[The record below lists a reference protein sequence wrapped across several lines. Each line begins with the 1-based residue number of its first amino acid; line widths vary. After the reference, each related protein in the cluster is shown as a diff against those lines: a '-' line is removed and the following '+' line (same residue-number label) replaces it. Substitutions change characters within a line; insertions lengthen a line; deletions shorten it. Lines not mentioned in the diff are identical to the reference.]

1 VIAVADTLQLLTN
14 TKKPAK
20 MAMSGIG
27 VSSEV
32 VDAYNEFK
40 KEKSPIAFLI
50 FKIHEGK
57 SIIIDAK
64 VMNSDVPTELESALS
79 TGFSKLPIESDKYA
93 VLRSKLLNSPPR
105 YAAITVDYKT
115 DTPQNKVALI
125 TWCGD
130 NATVK
135 ERMLISSTKDTL
147 VKKLEG
153 ANPHQA
159 SDQQELEYK
168 EVCDS
173 ISKGKAKWN

>member
-1 VIAVADTLQLLTN
+1 MPFTYHQFASLSIQFLL
-14 TKKPAK
+14 
-20 MAMSGIG
+20 
-27 VSSEV
+27 
-32 VDAYNEFK
+32 
-40 KEKSPIAFLI
+40 
-50 FKIHEGK
+50 
-57 SIIIDAK
+57 
-64 VMNSDVPTELESALS
+64 
-79 TGFSKLPIESDKYA
+79 
-93 VLRSKLLNSPPR
+93 R
-105 YAAITVDYKT
+105 
-115 DTPQNKVALI
+115 
-125 TWCGD
+125 CGD